1 MHDNL
6 TIKGIKNLL
15 FDQGGVIVDIER
27 DRCLTELKKLG
38 MENPETL
45 IGLYKQEGPFFAL
58 ENGDINLEEFHQ
70 ALRPLMPE
78 GVSDEQ
84 MDAAFSSFIVGIPLH
99 RLVALRELRKRYK
112 TYILSNT
119 NPLMFEGVIA
129 RNFAQE
135 GLDVNAY
142 FDGVTVSYKA
152 HSNKPDRKIFDYAI
166 ATMGIVPG
174 ETLFFDDGQ
183 ENLQV
188 AASLGFKTA
197 LVEPGCEFIDIITK
211 LENQ

>member
-1 MHDNL
+1 MP

-27 DRCLTELKKLG
+27 DRCLLELKRLG
-38 MENPETL
+38 MKNPESL

-58 ENGDINLEEFHQ
+58 ENGDINVDQFLD
-70 ALRPLMPE
+70 ALRPLMPD
-78 GVSDEQ
+78 GITDEQ
-84 MDAAFSSFIVGIPLH
+84 MDAAFSSFIVGIPRH
-99 RLVALRELRKRYK
+99 RLEALRQLRKRYK

-119 NPLMFEGVIA
+119 NPIMFEGVIA
-129 RNFAQE
+129 RSFAQE

-142 FDGVTVSYKA
+142 FDGVTVSYIA
-152 HSNKPDRKIFDYAI
+152 HSNKPDRGIFDYAV
-166 ATMGIVPG
+166 ATMGIVPE

-183 ENLQV
+183 ANLD
-188 AASLGFKTA
+188 AAAALGFKTA
-197 LVEPGCEFIDIITK
+197 LVAPGCEFMDIITK

>member
-1 MHDNL
+1 MR

-27 DRCLTELKKLG
+27 DRCLEELRRLG
-38 MENPETL
+38 METPERFV
-45 IGLYKQEGPFFAL
+45 GLYKQDGPFFAL
-58 ENGDINLEEFHQ
+58 ENGDITLDEFHDE
-70 ALRPLMPE
+70 LRPLMPS
-78 GVSDEQ
+78 GVTNEQ
-84 MDAAFSSFIVGIPLH
+84 MDYAFSSFIVGIPLH
-99 RLVALRELRKRYK
+99 RLQALRQLRKRYK

-142 FDGVTVSYKA
+142 FDGVTVSYLA

-166 ATMGIVPG
+166 ATMGIVPE

-183 ENLQV
+183 ENLD
-188 AASLGFKTA
+188 AASRLGFKTA
-197 LVEPGCEFIDIITK
+197 LVEPGCEFIDIINQ
-211 LENQ
+211 LEQQ

>member
-1 MHDNL
+1 MK

-27 DRCLTELKKLG
+27 DRCLEELRRLG
-38 MENPETL
+38 METPERFV
-45 IGLYKQEGPFFAL
+45 GLYKQDGPFFAL
-58 ENGDINLEEFHQ
+58 ENGDITLDEFHD
-70 ALRPLMPE
+70 ALRPLMPS
-78 GVSDEQ
+78 GVTNEQ
-84 MDAAFSSFIVGIPLH
+84 MDYAFSSFIVGIPLH
-99 RLVALRELRKRYK
+99 RLQALRQLRKRYK

-119 NPLMFEGVIA
+119 NPLMFDGVIA

-142 FDGVTVSYKA
+142 FDGVTVSYLA

-166 ATMGIVPG
+166 ATMGIVPE

-183 ENLQV
+183 ENLD
-188 AASLGFKTA
+188 AASRLGFKTA
-197 LVEPGCEFIDIITK
+197 LVEPGCEFIDIINQ
-211 LENQ
+211 LEQQ

>member
-1 MHDNL
+1 MT

-27 DRCLTELKKLG
+27 DRCLDELRLLG
-38 MENPETL
+38 MEAPERL
-45 IGLYKQEGPFFAL
+45 IGLYKQDGPFFAL
-58 ENGDINLEEFHQ
+58 ENGDITLNGFHD
-70 ALRPLMPE
+70 ALRPLMPAD
-78 GVSDEQ
+78 VTDEQ
-84 MDAAFSSFIVGIPLH
+84 MDHAFSSFIVGIPLH
-99 RLVALRELRKRYK
+99 RLHTLRELRKRYK

-129 RNFAQE
+129 QAFAQE

-142 FDGVTVSYKA
+142 FDGVTVSYIA

-166 ATMGIVPG
+166 ATMGIKPE

-183 ENLQV
+183 ENLD
-188 AASLGFKTA
+188 AAAALGFKTA
-197 LVEPGCEFIDIITK
+197 LVEPGCEFIDIINK
-211 LENQ
+211 LEQRQ

>member
-1 MHDNL
+1 MK

-27 DRCLTELKKLG
+27 DRCLEEVRRLG
-38 MENPETL
+38 MEAPARFV
-45 IGLYKQEGPFFAL
+45 GLYKQDGPFFAL
-58 ENGDINLEEFHQ
+58 ENGDITLDEFHDE
-70 ALRPLMPE
+70 LRPLMPS
-78 GVSDEQ
+78 GVTNEQ
-84 MDAAFSSFIVGIPLH
+84 MDYAFSSFIVGIPLH
-99 RLVALRELRKRYK
+99 RLQALRQLRKRYK

-142 FDGVTVSYKA
+142 FDGVTVSYLA

-166 ATMGIVPG
+166 ATMGIVPE

-183 ENLQV
+183 ENLD
-188 AASLGFKTA
+188 AASRLGFKTA
-197 LVEPGCEFIDIITK
+197 LVEPGCEFIDIINQ
-211 LENQ
+211 LEQQ

>member
-1 MHDNL
+1 MK

-27 DRCLTELKKLG
+27 DRCLEELRRLG
-38 MENPETL
+38 MEAPERFV
-45 IGLYKQEGPFFAL
+45 GLYKQDGPFFAL
-58 ENGDINLEEFHQ
+58 ENGDITLDEFHD
-70 ALRPLMPE
+70 ALRPLMPR
-78 GVSDEQ
+78 GVTNEQ
-84 MDAAFSSFIVGIPLH
+84 MDYAFSSFIVGIPLH
-99 RLVALRELRKRYK
+99 RLQVLRQLRKRYK

-142 FDGVTVSYKA
+142 FDGVTVSYLA

-166 ATMGIVPG
+166 ATMGIVPE

-183 ENLQV
+183 ENLD
-188 AASLGFKTA
+188 AASRLGFKTA
-197 LVEPGCEFIDIITK
+197 LVEPGCEFIDIINQ
-211 LENQ
+211 LEQQ

>member
-1 MHDNL
+1 MP

-27 DRCLTELKKLG
+27 DRCLLELKRLG
-38 MENPETL
+38 MKKPESL

-58 ENGDINLEEFHQ
+58 ENGDINVDQFHD
-70 ALRPLMPE
+70 ALRPLMPD
-78 GVSDEQ
+78 GITDEQ
-84 MDAAFSSFIVGIPLH
+84 MDAAFSSFIVGIPRH
-99 RLVALRELRKRYK
+99 RLEALRELRKRYK

-119 NPLMFEGVIA
+119 NPIMFEGIIA
-129 RNFAQE
+129 RSFAQE

-142 FDGVTVSYKA
+142 FDGVTVSYIA
-152 HSNKPDRKIFDYAI
+152 HSNKPDRGIFDYAI
-166 ATMGIVPG
+166 ATMGIVPE

-183 ENLQV
+183 ANLD
-188 AASLGFKTA
+188 AAAALGFKTA
-197 LVEPGCEFIDIITK
+197 LVAPGSEFMDIITK

>member
-1 MHDNL
+1 MK

-27 DRCLTELKKLG
+27 DRCLEELRRLG
-38 MENPETL
+38 MEAPERFV
-45 IGLYKQEGPFFAL
+45 GLYKQDGPFFAL
-58 ENGDINLEEFHQ
+58 ENGDITLDEFHD
-70 ALRPLMPE
+70 ALRPLMPS
-78 GVSDEQ
+78 GVTNEQ
-84 MDAAFSSFIVGIPLH
+84 MDYAFSSFIVGIPLH
-99 RLVALRELRKRYK
+99 RLQALRQLRKRYK

-142 FDGVTVSYKA
+142 FDGVTVSYLA
-152 HSNKPDRKIFDYAI
+152 HSNTPDRKIFDYAI
-166 ATMGIVPG
+166 ATMGIVPE

-183 ENLQV
+183 ENLD
-188 AASLGFKTA
+188 AASRLGFKTA
-197 LVEPGCEFIDIITK
+197 LVEPGCEFIDIINQ
-211 LENQ
+211 LEQQ

>member
-1 MHDNL
+1 MK

-27 DRCLTELKKLG
+27 DRCLEELRRLG
-38 MENPETL
+38 MEAPERFV
-45 IGLYKQEGPFFAL
+45 GLYKQDGPFFAL
-58 ENGDINLEEFHQ
+58 ENGDITLDEFHD
-70 ALRPLMPE
+70 ALRPLMPS
-78 GVSDEQ
+78 GVTNEQ
-84 MDAAFSSFIVGIPLH
+84 MDYAFSSFIVGIPLH
-99 RLVALRELRKRYK
+99 RLQALRQLRKRYK

-142 FDGVTVSYKA
+142 FDGVTVSYLA

-166 ATMGIVPG
+166 ATMGIVPE

-183 ENLQV
+183 ENLD
-188 AASLGFKTA
+188 AASRLGFKSA
-197 LVEPGCEFIDIITK
+197 LVEPGCEFIDIINQ
-211 LENQ
+211 LEQQ

>member
-1 MHDNL
+1 MSV
-6 TIKGIKNLL
+6 IKGIKNLL
-15 FDQGGVIVDIER
+15 FDQGGVIVNIER
-27 DRCLTELKKLG
+27 DRCLKELRKLG
-38 MENPETL
+38 MEVPELL

-58 ENGDINLEEFHQ
+58 ENGDITVEEFHNE
-70 ALRPLMPE
+70 LRPLMPA
-78 GVSDEQ
+78 GITDEQ

-99 RLVALRELRKRYK
+99 RLQSLRELRKRYK

-119 NPLMFEGVIA
+119 NPNMFEGVIA
-129 RNFAQE
+129 RSFAQE

-166 ATMGIVPG
+166 ATMGIVPE

-183 ENLQV
+183 VNLD
-188 AASLGFKTA
+188 AAAELGFKTA
-197 LVEPGCEFIDIITK
+197 LVEPGCEFMDIITK
-211 LENQ
+211 MESQ

>member
-1 MHDNL
+1 MK

-27 DRCLTELKKLG
+27 GRCLEELRRLG
-38 MENPETL
+38 MEAPERFV
-45 IGLYKQEGPFFAL
+45 GLYKQDGPFFAL
-58 ENGDINLEEFHQ
+58 ENGDITLDEFHD
-70 ALRPLMPE
+70 ALRPLMPS
-78 GVSDEQ
+78 GVTNEQ
-84 MDAAFSSFIVGIPLH
+84 MDYAFSSFIVGIPLH
-99 RLVALRELRKRYK
+99 RLQALRQLRKRYK

-119 NPLMFEGVIA
+119 NPLMFEGVLA

-142 FDGVTVSYKA
+142 FDGVTVSYLA

-166 ATMGIVPG
+166 ATMGIVPE

-183 ENLQV
+183 ENLD
-188 AASLGFKTA
+188 AASRLGFKTA
-197 LVEPGCEFIDIITK
+197 LVEPGCEFIDIINQ
-211 LENQ
+211 LEQQ

>member
-1 MHDNL
+1 MK

-27 DRCLTELKKLG
+27 DRCLEELRRLG
-38 MENPETL
+38 MEAPERFV
-45 IGLYKQEGPFFAL
+45 GLYKQDGPFFAL
-58 ENGDINLEEFHQ
+58 ENGDITLDEFHD
-70 ALRPLMPE
+70 ALRPLMPS
-78 GVSDEQ
+78 GVTNEQ
-84 MDAAFSSFIVGIPLH
+84 MDYAFSSFIVGIPLH
-99 RLVALRELRKRYK
+99 RLQALRQLRKRYK

-142 FDGVTVSYKA
+142 FDGVTVSYLA

-166 ATMGIVPG
+166 ATMGIVPE

-183 ENLQV
+183 ENLDT
-188 AASLGFKTA
+188 ASRLGFKTA
-197 LVEPGCEFIDIITK
+197 LVEPGCEFIDIINQ
-211 LENQ
+211 LEQQ

>member
-1 MHDNL
+1 MGV
-6 TIKGIKNLL
+6 IKGIKNLL

-27 DRCLTELKKLG
+27 DRCLEELRKLG
-38 MENPETL
+38 MEMPELL

-58 ENGDINLEEFHQ
+58 ENGDISVAEFHNE
-70 ALRPLMPE
+70 LRPLMPE
-78 GVSDEQ
+78 GVTEEQ
-84 MDAAFSSFIVGIPLH
+84 MDRAFSSFIVGIPLH
-99 RLVALRELRKRYK
+99 RLQALRELRKRYR

-129 RNFAQE
+129 RSFAQE

-166 ATMGIVPG
+166 ATMGIVPE

-183 ENLQV
+183 ENLDV
-188 AASLGFKTA
+188 AAQLGFKTA
-197 LVEPGCEFIDIITK
+197 LVEPGCEFMDIITK
-211 LENQ
+211 MEEQ